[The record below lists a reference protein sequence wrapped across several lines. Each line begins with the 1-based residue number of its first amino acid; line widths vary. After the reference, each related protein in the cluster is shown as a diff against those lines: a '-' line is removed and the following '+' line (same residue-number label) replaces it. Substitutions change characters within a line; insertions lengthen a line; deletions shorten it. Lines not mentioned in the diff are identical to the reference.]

1 MRSAVWEIDPLTGM
15 AAARSGL
22 YVHFPFCLAKC
33 PYCDFAVTVAREI
46 PGARYRAAL
55 VRELDLRLAAFPS
68 WAGRPLDSLYLGGG
82 TPSLWDPGEV
92 AALIEAVGQRLPVR
106 AGAEVTLE
114 ANPEV
119 AEAPRLAGYRA
130 AGVNR
135 LSLGVQSFDA
145 RTLQALGRAHA
156 PDQGRRAVDAARRA
170 GFENVSL
177 DLILG
182 VEGQPVD
189 GALADAREAAA
200 LGPDHVSTYVLTV
213 EREALAEETVFARR
227 LRTGEL
233 TLPPD
238 EVVAAMVE
246 GVTDV
251 LGAAGL
257 ERYEISN
264 HARPGKHARHNALYW
279 TGGEYLALGAGATG
293 SWREGAGG
301 VRTTAHRSA
310 ERWFAEVEAGRLP
323 ESSREAL
330 GPGELFAERLMLGL
344 RLLSGLDVER
354 LARDSGVA
362 SRADR
367 LARLETEGLGAR
379 GADGRFRLSRRGLLL
394 HSEVCARLL

>member
-1 MRSAVWEIDPLTGM
+1 MDVPIDPLTGM

-33 PYCDFAVTVAREI
+33 PYCDFAVTVAREV
-46 PGARYRAAL
+46 PGARYRGAL

-68 WAGRPLDSLYLGGG
+68 WAGRGLDALYLGGG

-92 AALIEAVGQRLPVR
+92 AALIEAVARRLPLR
-106 AGAEVTLE
+106 EGAEVTLE

-119 AEAPRLAGYRA
+119 AEAPRLVGYRA

-145 RTLQALGRAHA
+145 RMLQALGRAHA
-156 PDQGRRAVDAARRA
+156 PQQGRRAVDAARRA

-233 TLPPD
+233 RLPPD
-238 EVVAAMVE
+238 EVVAEMVE

-251 LGAAGL
+251 LGEAGL

-310 ERWFAEVEAGRLP
+310 ERWFADVEAGRLP
-323 ESSREAL
+323 EASREAL
-330 GPGELFAERLMLGL
+330 GPEELFVERLMLGL
-344 RLLSGLDVER
+344 RLVCGLDVER
-354 LARDSGVA
+354 LAREHGRPPLSE
-362 SRADR
+362 R
-367 LARLETEGLGAR
+367 LARLEGEGLGRR
-379 GADGRFRLSRRGLLL
+379 GPDGRFRLTRRGLLL
-394 HSEVCARLL
+394 HSEVCTRLL